1 MSNDGELY
9 VDDGGR
15 WVVACDLES
24 RAGVG
29 GRRWFMVAMKS
40 TAVVEATSGFRFF
53 IDGDA
58 TKGED
63 GGGWRLA
70 VLCQRWHCEEDNRRR
85 RDLESWAV
93 GGVADQ
99 RYGEARWRGREGGGE
114 FRFPAASRRGEMAD
128 AGWIAVGVTVL
139 SPPSVGC
146 CWIPS
151 LLLPGWFSGDSLDE
165 EQR

>member
-1 MSNDGELY
+1 
-9 VDDGGR
+9 
-15 WVVACDLES
+15 
-24 RAGVG
+24 
-29 GRRWFMVAMKS
+29 MVAMKS
-40 TAVVEATSGFRFF
+40 TPVAEATSGFRFF

-63 GGGWRLA
+63 GGGWRFSVNDGTA
-70 VLCQRWHCEEDNRRR
+70 RRIIG
-85 RDLESWAV
+85 D
-93 GGVADQ
+93 VADQ